1 MLHGTRQVC
10 RCGPSGRLGRRVARR
25 EREHSADHGADYDD
39 GGGYEQNH
47 RAPREGTGAFASAHR
62 TRNIIRSQRDVSRA
76 ESAVKVRRVSPSVA
90 RIRCRPR
97 VRASSR
103 AAVNRLSWVAR
114 RIRIRSAVSEA
125 MSPASTFS
133 KSPSA
138 RTSSTPRF
146 AFCSTQSCSSAH
158 PPGRLPER
166 LARAP
171 GMLKARP
178 ASMKSL
184 AGHRHHATR
193 SGRPANRLGR
203 RARRPV
209 FGCER
214 RACLGGSGYAS
225 RPS

>member
-1 MLHGTRQVC
+1 MALARFAAAD
-10 RCGPSGRLGRRVARR
+10 RLGGLVEEWLDERASTVPITAPTTTTVADTSRITARR
-25 EREHSADHGADYDD
+25 EKAPVRLRALIAREPLSDPS
-39 GGGYEQNH
+39 E
-47 RAPREGTGAFASAHR
+47 T
-62 TRNIIRSQRDVSRA
+62 SRG
-76 ESAVKVRRVSPSVA
+76 PSRPSRCGEYHPLSA

-158 PPGRLPER
+158 PSGRLPER